1 MILKEREFNHSK
13 DNFHE
18 AMNISGYMRTKCRER
33 IFFTSFSNALQRKEL
48 FEDEDDAPKDMS
60 TVTGDLQRCL
70 KMITDPLEY
79 EYTLLTFYGHQRMA
93 MEAYAKYKFLNSNT
107 QSKED
112 KLKMS
117 IINLIQELKAKHDE
131 EEEGHTTDEE
141 DEIDNITVTN
151 ALKRISIVKE
161 SHYNFDTY
169 LKILTKKLSNR
180 PDSDF
185 NVDDFLKD
193 IFN

>member
-13 DNFHE
+13 DQFHE
-18 AMNISGYMRTKCRER
+18 AMNIPSYVRTKCRER
-33 IFFTSFSNALQRKEL
+33 IFFSSMSNALQRKEL
-48 FEDEDDAPKDMS
+48 FEDEEDAPKDMS

-70 KMITDPLEY
+70 RMITDPLEY

-93 MEAYAKYKFLNSNT
+93 MEAYGKYKFLNSNE

-112 KLKMS
+112 KLKLS
-117 IINLIQELKAKHDE
+117 IINLIQELKSNDDDDDE
-131 EEEGHTTDEE
+131 DSHEE
-141 DEIDNITVTN
+141 DEIDKITVNTVM
-151 ALKRISIVKE
+151 KRVSIVKD

-169 LKILTKKLSNR
+169 LKMVTKKLSSR
-180 PDSDF
+180 PDGDF

-193 IFN
+193 VFN

>member
-1 MILKEREFNHSK
+1 MILKERDFDHNRDE
-13 DNFHE
+13 FHE
-18 AMNISGYMRTKCRER
+18 AMNIPGYIRTKCRER
-33 IFFTSFSNALQRKEL
+33 IFFAAFSNALQRAEL

-70 KMITDPLEY
+70 KMINDPLEY

-93 MEAYAKYKFLNSNT
+93 MEAYSRYKYLNSSS

-112 KLKMS
+112 KIKLS
-117 IINLIQELKAKHDE
+117 IINLMMDLKEKQEDE
-131 EEEGHTTDEE
+131 ENNSKED
-141 DEIDNITVTN
+141 DEIDNITVNTTI
-151 ALKRISIVKE
+151 KRISIVK
-161 SHYNFDTY
+161 SSLYNFDTY
-169 LKILTKKLSNR
+169 LKLVSKKLSSR

-193 IFN
+193 YL

>member
-1 MILKEREFNHSK
+1 MILKDREFNHSK
-13 DNFHE
+13 DAFHE
-18 AMNISGYMRTKCRER
+18 AMNIPSYVRTKCRER
-33 IFFTSFSNALQRKEL
+33 IFFSSISNALQRIEL

-70 KMITDPLEY
+70 KMISDPLEY

-93 MEAYAKYKFLNSNT
+93 MEAFGKYKFLNSKD

-112 KLKMS
+112 KLKVS
-117 IINLIQELKAKHDE
+117 IINLIQELKSNDDDDDDE
-131 EEEGHTTDEE
+131 EEDA
-141 DEIDNITVTN
+141 IDKLNSSTLTE
-151 ALKRISIVKE
+151 RINIVKQ

-169 LKILTKKLSNR
+169 LKLVIKKLSTR
-180 PDSDF
+180 GDSDF

>member
-1 MILKEREFNHSK
+1 MILKDREFNHSK
-13 DNFHE
+13 DHFHE
-18 AMNISGYMRTKCRER
+18 AMNIPSYMRTKCRER

-70 KMITDPLEY
+70 RMITDPLEY

-93 MEAYAKYKFLNSNT
+93 MEAYGKYKFLNSNE

-112 KLKMS
+112 KLKLS
-117 IINLIQELKAKHDE
+117 IINLIQELKSNDDDDDE
-131 EEEGHTTDEE
+131 DSHEE
-141 DEIDNITVTN
+141 DEIDKITVNTVM
-151 ALKRISIVKE
+151 KRVSIVKD

-169 LKILTKKLSNR
+169 LKMVTKKLSSR
-180 PDSDF
+180 PDGDF

>member
-1 MILKEREFNHSK
+1 MILKERDFDHNRDE
-13 DNFHE
+13 FHE
-18 AMNISGYMRTKCRER
+18 AMNIPGYIRTKCRER
-33 IFFTSFSNALQRKEL
+33 IFFAAFSNALQRAEL

-70 KMITDPLEY
+70 KMINDPLEY

-93 MEAYAKYKFLNSNT
+93 MEAYSRYKYLNSSS

-112 KLKMS
+112 KIKLS
-117 IINLIQELKAKHDE
+117 IINLMMDLKEKQEDE
-131 EEEGHTTDEE
+131 ENNSKEE
-141 DEIDNITVTN
+141 DEIDNITVNTTI
-151 ALKRISIVKE
+151 KRISIVK
-161 SHYNFDTY
+161 SSLYNFDTY
-169 LKILTKKLSNR
+169 LKLVSKKLSSR

-193 IFN
+193 YL

>member
-1 MILKEREFNHSK
+1 MILKERDFDHTK
-13 DNFHE
+13 DEFHE
-18 AMNISGYMRTKCRER
+18 AMNIPGYIRTKCRER
-33 IFFTSFSNALQRKEL
+33 IFFAAFSNALQRAEL

-70 KMITDPLEY
+70 KMINDPLEY

-93 MEAYAKYKFLNSNT
+93 MEAYSRYKYLNSSS

-112 KLKMS
+112 KIKLS
-117 IINLIQELKAKHDE
+117 IINLMMDLKEKQEDE
-131 EEEGHTTDEE
+131 ENNSKED
-141 DEIDNITVTN
+141 DEIDNITVNTTI
-151 ALKRISIVKE
+151 KRISIVK
-161 SHYNFDTY
+161 SSLYNFDTY
-169 LKILTKKLSNR
+169 LKLVSKKLSSR

-193 IFN
+193 YL

>member
-1 MILKEREFNHSK
+1 MILKDREFNHSK
-13 DNFHE
+13 DHFHE
-18 AMNISGYMRTKCRER
+18 AMNIPSYMRTKCRER
-33 IFFTSFSNALQRKEL
+33 IFFTSFSNALQREEL
-48 FEDEDDAPKDMS
+48 FEDINDAPSDMH

-93 MEAYAKYKFLNSNT
+93 QEAYKKYSFLNSNE

-112 KLKMS
+112 KLKLS
-117 IINLIQELKAKHDE
+117 IINLIQELKANDE
-131 EEEGHTTDEE
+131 DDDEPKEE
-141 DEIDNITVTN
+141 DEIDNITSNT
-151 ALKRISIVKE
+151 AMKRISIVKD
-161 SHYNFDTY
+161 SQYNFDTY
-169 LKILTKKLSNR
+169 LKLLTKKLSSR

>member
-1 MILKEREFNHSK
+1 MILKERDYDHNRDE
-13 DNFHE
+13 FHE
-18 AMNISGYMRTKCRER
+18 AMNIPGYIRTKCRER
-33 IFFTSFSNALQRKEL
+33 IFFAAFSNALQRAEL

-93 MEAYAKYKFLNSNT
+93 MEAYSRYKYLNSSS

-112 KLKMS
+112 KIKLS
-117 IINLIQELKAKHDE
+117 IINLMMDLKEKQEDE
-131 EEEGHTTDEE
+131 ENNSKEE
-141 DEIDNITVTN
+141 DEIDNITVNTTI
-151 ALKRISIVKE
+151 KRISIVK
-161 SHYNFDTY
+161 SSLYNFDTY
-169 LKILTKKLSNR
+169 LKLITKKLSSR

-193 IFN
+193 YL